1 MIRKLLIG
9 PALTGAGW
17 LAGSYYG
24 ASAEQLVHKRPD
36 ETYAG
41 ISRAIEAMPQS
52 GVTDIEGGR
61 PVPYEVRVDRALDKQ
76 LVVHLL
82 FDGRE
87 GARAQIDFTPQ
98 GADGKAT
105 MVAVRAHG
113 DRAVLGH
120 ALAGTSRARLA
131 YAPDWMLNLLTVR
144 PLLKQWAR
152 QIENG
157 EQATVPGYPSQADWE
172 SSLPPD
178 QQKQVQDYR
187 QYEAAAPTMDPNA
200 DAQRYVSGNAN

>member
-1 MIRKLLIG
+1 
-9 PALTGAGW
+9 
-17 LAGSYYG
+17 
-24 ASAEQLVHKRPD
+24 
-36 ETYAG
+36 
-41 ISRAIEAMPQS
+41 MPQS

-61 PVPYEVRVDRALDKQ
+61 PVVYEVRVDRALDKQ

-87 GARAQIDFTPQ
+87 GARAQIDFTPR
-98 GADGKAT
+98 GADGKVT

-113 DRAVLGH
+113 ERVVLGE

-144 PLLKQWAR
+144 PLLKQWAQ

-157 EQATVPGYPSQADWE
+157 EQATVPGYASQADWE

-187 QYEAAAPTMDPNA
+187 QYEAAAPTMNPNA